1 MGSDNGVSRSLKRY
15 QRSHRFA
22 KFGNGRDIREERE
35 GVGNGKWIVSG
46 TELGADILLDINSQ
60 S

>member
-22 KFGNGRDIREERE
+22 KFDNGRDIREEGD
-35 GVGNGKWIVSG
+35 GVGNGKCIVSG
-46 TELGADILLDINSQ
+46 TELV
-60 S
+60 

>member
-35 GVGNGKWIVSG
+35 GVGNGKCIVS
-46 TELGADILLDINSQ
+46 EQ
-60 S
+60 SLCRYIA

>member
-1 MGSDNGVSRSLKRY
+1 MGSDNGVSRALKRC

-22 KFGNGRDIREERE
+22 KFRNGRDIREERE

>member
-35 GVGNGKWIVSG
+35 GAGNGKCIVSG
-46 TELGADILLDINSQ
+46 TELV
-60 S
+60 